1 MTEPREL
8 TPREQLIVLL
18 NRIDQTNAAAADML
32 GVNISTLYRW
42 LAGGSKVPK
51 SALLAL
57 RLLGEKK

>member
-1 MTEPREL
+1 MTRDL
-8 TPREQLIVLL
+8 TDRQQLILL
-18 NRIDQTNAAAADML
+18 LERLDRTNVSAADLL

-57 RLLGEKK
+57 KLLGDKL